1 MKKHPFPISSL
12 SNRIY
17 QLAYTTIILCMA
29 IIATAE
35 EIQKP
40 PKATSAKSTGT
51 GEIKSPEALHTFL
64 KSKPKKD
71 ELIRRLGT
79 PTSASQNP
87 ESVTFEVRN
96 LKSKGEASMMITI
109 SCYISDG
116 RLTHYVR
123 TDWDEGSRK

>member
-1 MKKHPFPISSL
+1 MNAKQTRYLLQVALLLVIYPI
-12 SNRIY
+12 
-17 QLAYTTIILCMA
+17 AYGSPESGKASVVTAKEKETREKSRGTTI
-29 IIATAE
+29 
-35 EIQKP
+35 
-40 PKATSAKSTGT
+40 
-51 GEIKSPEALHTFL
+51 IKSPEALHAFL

-79 PTSASQNP
+79 PTSTSQNP

-96 LKSKGEASMMITI
+96 LKSKGEAPMMITI